1 MTSIR
6 TDFPRPTPEQI
17 AAFATIGAA
26 TVHEALGRRGAVD
39 SAIKPIWPG
48 LRIVGAAFPLKT
60 QPGDNLTIHAAMKLA
75 RPGDVL
81 VVDAGDYTEQGSF
94 GDVMATSAQ
103 SLGLA
108 GLVTNGG
115 VRDAAAIRDIG
126 FPIFSRA
133 ISIKG
138 TVKATLGP
146 IAQPIVV
153 GGVTVHPGDLIVG
166 DDDGLVVVPLDEVEA
181 VLAASRARLE
191 KEERL
196 RADLQSGKT
205 TWDIGNYDALLAQTG
220 QSLQA

>member
-6 TDFPRPTPEQI
+6 TDFPRPTPEQV

-181 VLAASRARLE
+181 VLTASRARLE

>member
-6 TDFPRPTPEQI
+6 TDFPRSTPEQV

-60 QPGDNLTIHAAMKLA
+60 QPGDNLTLHAAMKLA

-81 VVDAGDYTEQGSF
+81 VVDAGDYPEQGSF

-166 DDDGLVVVPLDEVEA
+166 DDDGLVVVPLAEVEA

-196 RADLQSGKT
+196 RAELQSGKT

>member
-60 QPGDNLTIHAAMKLA
+60 QPGDNLTLHAAMKLA

-181 VLAASRARLE
+181 VLTASRARLE

>member
-6 TDFPRPTPEQI
+6 TDFPRPTAEQI
-17 AAFATIGAA
+17 AVFATIGAA

-146 IAQPIVV
+146 IAQPIVL
-153 GGVTVHPGDLIVG
+153 GGVTVRPGDLIVG
-166 DDDGLVVVPLDEVEA
+166 DDDGLVVVPLDEVDA

>member
-166 DDDGLVVVPLDEVEA
+166 DDDGLVVVPLAEVEA

>member
-6 TDFPRPTPEQI
+6 TDFPRPTPEQV

-48 LRIVGAAFPLKT
+48 LRIVGAAFPLRT
-60 QPGDNLTIHAAMKLA
+60 QPGDNLTLHAAMKLA

-146 IAQPIVV
+146 IAQPIVL
-153 GGVTVHPGDLIVG
+153 GGVTVHPGDLILG

-196 RADLQSGKT
+196 RADLLTGKT